1 MSRFILL
8 VLDGFGVGAMP
19 DTADYHPEDATANTA
34 LHVLECNS
42 GLRLPNLERLGLMNV
57 LGRSMNDMKP
67 NPEATYGK
75 AKLMHFGADTFYGHQ
90 EIMGTCPRR
99 STLELFTDVYDKVAT
114 VLEQHGYRTTA
125 YPLPNGAKVMGV
137 EEMIYLCD
145 NPVNDPGQC
154 QTILA
159 CLAPDGSNRDKI
171 LAISRLVRETVQV
184 PRTILHMSDK
194 VSYEEYLPHI
204 IEAPDRRGYVNF
216 MPFDL
221 YNQGIEIFHLG
232 YGIDERVQLS
242 YLAGKHGVPV
252 YHIGKFAD
260 IVANPAG
267 RNFSVVQTGP
277 LFEHFY
283 QVLKEQKEGLIAI
296 NCQETDLSGHESN
309 PQKYG
314 AILQQVDDMLAQVL
328 PALGEEDRLIIMAD
342 HGNDPISKGGIHT
355 REYVPLLIYGKG
367 IKPGNIGVRET
378 MSDVGETILDF
389 LGHTGRWPGL
399 EQEHTENG
407 TSFLERFEQ

>member
-34 LHVLECNS
+34 LHVLECNPQ
-42 GLRLPNLERLGLMNV
+42 LRLPNLERLGLMNV
-57 LGRSMNDMKP
+57 LGQSVNGMKP

-75 AKLMHFGADTFYGHQ
+75 AKLMHVGADTFYGHQ
-90 EIMGTCPRR
+90 EIVGTRPRPGK
-99 STLELFTDVYDKVAT
+99 LQLFTDAFDEVDKV
-114 VLEQHGYRTTA
+114 LKQYGYRTTA
-125 YPLPNGAKVMGV
+125 YPLSNGAKVMGV
-137 EEMIYLCD
+137 EDIIYLSD

-159 CLAPDGSNRDKI
+159 CLAPDGSNREKI
-171 LAISRLVRETVQV
+171 LEISRLVRETIQA
-184 PRTILHMSDK
+184 PRTILHMSNI
-194 VSYEEYLPHI
+194 VSYEEYLPYI
-204 IEAPDRRGYVNF
+204 VARPDRRGSVDF

-221 YNQGIEIFHLG
+221 YNRGIEIVHLG
-232 YGIDERVQLS
+232 YGIDEQVQLS

-252 YHIGKFAD
+252 YHLGKFAD
-260 IVANPAG
+260 IVANPTG
-267 RNFSVVQTGP
+267 QNFSTVLTGP
-277 LFEHFY
+277 LFDHFR

-328 PALGEEDRLIIMAD
+328 PVLGDDDRLIIMAD
-342 HGNDPISKGGIHT
+342 HGNDPIHEGGVHT
-355 REYVPLLIYGKG
+355 REYVPILIYGKG
-367 IKPGNIGVRET
+367 IKPGYIGERET
-378 MSDVGETILDF
+378 MSDVGATILDF
-389 LGHTGRWPGL
+389 LGRTNKWPGL
-399 EQEHTENG
+399 ELEHTENG
-407 TSFLERFEQ
+407 ISFLEQFER